1 MAFLELAPFA
11 VLLAGALLALAGVEC
26 LALAQRQR
34 TLKTGFRWFALS
46 LPTLVTGMF
55 LLYSALPEVIGIG

>member
-1 MAFLELAPFA
+1 MALLELVPLV
-11 VLLAGALLALAGVEC
+11 VLLTGALLALAGIEC

-34 TLKTGFRWFALS
+34 TLKTSFRWFGLS

-55 LLYSALPEVIGIG
+55 LLYSALPEVVGIG